1 MPNKPPRAK
10 VQNIIKSLLDSEI
23 PEIQSVAKR
32 LADQIK
38 ELEEHSWR
46 LQDYV
51 TQIENLAT
59 EEASALVESRITD
72 ILQDLDKA
80 LGELKKRS
88 KKAVVPRTEAMPAAP
103 APLEAEQ
110 MIEGEEEVVE
120 LKETEEDSALPR
132 TQTKPPAYTTPE
144 GYVIKKSRL

>member
-1 MPNKPPRAK
+1 MANKPQRAK

-23 PEIQSVAKR
+23 PEIQSMSKKLV
-32 LADQIK
+32 DQIK

-59 EEASALVESRITD
+59 EEASALVESRITE
-72 ILQDLDKA
+72 ILQDLDKT
-80 LGELKKRS
+80 LGELKQRS
-88 KKAVVPRTEAMPAAP
+88 KKAVIPRTEALPAAP
-103 APLEAEQ
+103 TPIEAEQ
-110 MIEGEEEVVE
+110 STEVEEEE
-120 LKETEEDSALPR
+120 IAKEPEEESALPR
-132 TQTKPPAYTTPE
+132 TQTKLPAYTTPE